1 MITPDEQQADLTT
14 LAYDATSEDLGG
26 AKHFRNLSGVDSL
39 DNELGDEPPFLQ
51 ENTQVADDA
60 LSDPN
65 QNPSSYTA

>member
-39 DNELGDEPPFLQ
+39 GDEPPLLQ

-65 QNPSSYTA
+65 KNPSSYTA

>member
-39 DNELGDEPPFLQ
+39 GDEPPFLQ
-51 ENTQVADDA
+51 ENTTDKTKR
-60 LSDPN
+60 LFRSRFIR
-65 QNPSSYTA
+65 

>member
-39 DNELGDEPPFLQ
+39 GDEPPLFHQ
-51 ENTQVADDA
+51 NTTDKTKR
-60 LSDPN
+60 LIRSRFIR
-65 QNPSSYTA
+65 